1 MRRRLPVALLLLLS
15 AFLLGPAPASASP
28 GAPGLPVAVAGVASA
43 PLAQWGDP
51 APAADHDTAP
61 PRLRPGWGV
70 AAPLLLPAVL
80 PSIGWPAPVLR
91 AVAAVAGS
99 FSAVPRPAA
108 GRAPARAPPS
118 ATTR

>member
-1 MRRRLPVALLLLLS
+1 MRGRLPVALLLLLS
-15 AFLLGPAPASASP
+15 AFLLGPAPATA
-28 GAPGLPVAVAGVASA
+28 APGLPVAIPNVAPGGSA

-51 APAADHDTAP
+51 VPDADRDTAP

-70 AAPLLLPAVL
+70 AAPLLLSAVV
-80 PSIGWPAPVLR
+80 PSTGWPAPVLR
-91 AVAAVAGS
+91 VVAAVAAS

-118 ATTR
+118 TTR

>member
-1 MRRRLPVALLLLLS
+1 MRSRLPVALLLLLS
-15 AFLLGPAPASASP
+15 AFLLGPAPATASP
-28 GAPGLPVAVAGVASA
+28 GVLGLPVAVADVSPA

-51 APAADHDTAP
+51 APDADHDTAP

-80 PSIGWPAPVLR
+80 PSTGWPAPLLR
-91 AVAAVAGS
+91 AVAAVAAS

-118 ATTR
+118 TSR

>member
-1 MRRRLPVALLLLLS
+1 MRGRLPVALLLLLS
-15 AFLLGPAPASASP
+15 AFLLGPAPAT
-28 GAPGLPVAVAGVASA
+28 GAPGLPVAIPNVAPGGSA

-51 APAADHDTAP
+51 APDADRDTAP
-61 PRLRPGWGV
+61 PRLRPGWAV

-80 PSIGWPAPVLR
+80 PSTGWPVPVLR
-91 AVAAVAGS
+91 AVAAVAAS

-118 ATTR
+118 TTR